1 MTRLWRA
8 VLVIARRDFV
18 ATAWSRSFLLFLLA
32 PVVAMGFGGL
42 IGQITGEADV
52 EAAQPLVAVV
62 WPAADRA
69 AFAASHEALGEG
81 LGRYALP
88 RIRAVEPAPDPRAQ
102 ADRLLAAEN
111 DKVSAV
117 LTGTLARPQLIAP
130 RSTADDLRQELL
142 LVIDHARRTTA
153 LGEAGVELAPSRLE
167 TVATESSSGSVGM
180 VRHGL
185 ARGGQLLLFVLTLL
199 LAGMLL
205 SNLVEEKSSK
215 VIEVLAAAVPLDAVF
230 FGKLVAMLG
239 VSFVGIAI
247 WGSLA
252 GIGVLALQQTIA
264 MPVTPAVGWPLY
276 CLLLLLYFTANYMLL
291 GAVFLGIGGQAGNV
305 REVQTLSMPV
315 TFAQVI
321 IFAAA
326 SGVVGNEGGALTW
339 AAAIFPLSSPLAM
352 IAMAAQSPVLWW
364 HALAFAWQAF
374 WVAVIIRLSA
384 RLFRRTVLKSGSRGG
399 LFEFL
404 RRREASMANK
414 GGRPKLKS

>member
-1 MTRLWRA
+1 MSQLWRA
-8 VLVIARRDFV
+8 VMVIARRDFV
-18 ATAWSRSFLLFLLA
+18 ATAWSKSFLLFLLA
-32 PVVAMGFGGL
+32 PIVALGFGGL

-52 EAAQPLVAVV
+52 EATQPLVAVA
-62 WPAADRA
+62 WPDADRA
-69 AFAASHEALGEG
+69 AFAASHKALGAG

-88 RIRAVEPAPDPRAQ
+88 RIRAVAPEPDPRAQ
-102 ADRLLAAEN
+102 ADRLLAAEQ

-117 LTGTLARPQLIAP
+117 LAGTLARPQLIAP
-130 RSTADDLRQELL
+130 RSTAQDLREELL
-142 LVIDHARRTTA
+142 LIIDHARRTTA

-167 TVATESSSGSVGM
+167 TVATESSAGSVGM

-239 VSFVGIAI
+239 VSF
-247 WGSLA
+247 
-252 GIGVLALQQTIA
+252 GVLALQQAIA
-264 MPVTPAVGWPLY
+264 VPVTPAVGWPLY

-305 REVQTLSMPV
+305 REVQTLSMPI

-321 IFAAA
+321 IFALA
-326 SGVVGNEGGALTW
+326 SGVVGDEGGALTW
-339 AAAIFPLSSPLAM
+339 AAAIFPLSSPLTM
-352 IAMAAQSPVLWW
+352 IAIAAQSPTLWW
-364 HALAFAWQAF
+364 HLLALAWQAL
-374 WVAVIIRLSA
+374 WVAHIIRLSA

-399 LFEFL
+399 LFDMF
-404 RRREASMANK
+404 
-414 GGRPKLKS
+414 GRSRGRARA

>member
-1 MTRLWRA
+1 MSQLWRA
-8 VLVIARRDFV
+8 VMVIARRDFV
-18 ATAWSRSFLLFLLA
+18 ATAWSKSFLLFLLA
-32 PVVAMGFGGL
+32 PIVALGFGGL

-52 EAAQPLVAVV
+52 EATQPLIAVA
-62 WPAADRA
+62 WPDADRA
-69 AFAASHEALGEG
+69 AFAASHKALGAG

-88 RIRAVEPAPDPRAQ
+88 RIRAVAPEPDAPAQ
-102 ADRLLAAEN
+102 ARRLLAAEQ

-117 LTGTLARPQLIAP
+117 LAGTLARPQLIAP
-130 RSTADDLRQELL
+130 RSTAQDLREELL
-142 LVIDHARRTTA
+142 LIIDHARRTTA

-167 TVATESSSGSVGM
+167 TVATESSGGSVGM

-247 WGSLA
+247 WGGLA
-252 GIGVLALQQTIA
+252 AVGVLALQQAIA
-264 MPVTPAVGWPLY
+264 VPVTPAVGWPLY

-305 REVQTLSMPV
+305 REVQTLSMPI

-321 IFAAA
+321 IFALA
-326 SGVVGNEGGALTW
+326 SGVVGDEGGALTW
-339 AAAIFPLSSPLAM
+339 AAATFPLSSPLSM
-352 IAMAAQSPVLWW
+352 IAIAAQSPTLCW
-364 HALAFAWQAF
+364 HLLALAWQAL
-374 WVAVIIRLSA
+374 WVALIIRLSA

-399 LFEFL
+399 LFDMF
-404 RRREASMANK
+404 
-414 GGRPKLKS
+414 GRSRGRARA